1 MTAVLRLPRP
11 LRRQAPSPLSGTPVS
26 TPTSIPDA
34 GIATDARAVIGPLAI
49 FSVVA
54 VFMAALL
61 LAGFHSVLV
70 DTQFEVDRLQRRL
83 DDGREQSQVLR
94 MEVARL
100 ESPERILHVAQ
111 GRLGMVPPPERVYLP
126 TVLPGDPAHPI
137 PAPVGNPFGTLH
149 R

>member
-11 LRRQAPSPLSGTPVS
+11 LRRE
-26 TPTSIPDA
+26 TSIAVPDPGVVA
-34 GIATDARAVIGPLAI
+34 DVRAVVGPLAVFI
-49 FSVVA
+49 VVT
-54 VFMAALL
+54 VFLAALL

-70 DTQFEVDRLQRRL
+70 DGQFEVDRLQSRL
-83 DDGREQSQVLR
+83 DDGREQAQVLR

-100 ESPERILHVAQ
+100 ESPSRILHVAQ

-126 TVLPGDPAHPI
+126 AVLPGDPAQPI

>member
-11 LRRQAPSPLSGTPVS
+11 LRRETPIAVPDPSVVA
-26 TPTSIPDA
+26 DV
-34 GIATDARAVIGPLAI
+34 RAVIGPLAV
-49 FSVVA
+49 FSVVT
-54 VFMAALL
+54 VFLAALL

-70 DTQFEVDRLQRRL
+70 DGQFEVDRLQSRL
-83 DDGREQSQVLR
+83 DDGREQAQVLR

-100 ESPERILHVAQ
+100 ESPSRILHVAQ

-126 TVLPGDPAHPI
+126 AVLPGDPAQPI

>member
-11 LRRQAPSPLSGTPVS
+11 LRRETPITV
-26 TPTSIPDA
+26 PDPGVVA
-34 GIATDARAVIGPLAI
+34 DVRAVIGPLAI
-49 FSVVA
+49 FSVVT
-54 VFMAALL
+54 VFLAALL

-70 DTQFEVDRLQRRL
+70 DGQFEVDRLQSRL
-83 DDGREQSQVLR
+83 DDGREQAQVLR

-100 ESPERILHVAQ
+100 ESPTRILHVAQ

-126 TVLPGDPAHPI
+126 AVLPGDPAQPI

>member
-11 LRRQAPSPLSGTPVS
+11 LRSETPIAV
-26 TPTSIPDA
+26 PDP
-34 GIATDARAVIGPLAI
+34 GVIADVRAVIGPLAV
-49 FSVVA
+49 FSVVT
-54 VFMAALL
+54 VFLAALL

-70 DTQFEVDRLQRRL
+70 DGQFEVDRLQSRL
-83 DDGREQSQVLR
+83 DDGREQAQVLR

-100 ESPERILHVAQ
+100 ESPSRILHVAQ

-126 TVLPGDPAHPI
+126 AVLPGDPAQPI

>member
-11 LRRQAPSPLSGTPVS
+11 LRRQAPGS
-26 TPTSIPDA
+26 TPTATPDA
-34 GIATDARAVIGPLAI
+34 GIVADARAVIGPLAI
-49 FSVVA
+49 FSVAA
-54 VFMAALL
+54 VFLASLL

-83 DDGREQSQVLR
+83 DNGQEQSQMLR

-100 ESPERILHVAQ
+100 ESPERILNVAQ

-126 TVLPGDPAHPI
+126 SVLPGDPAHPI

>member
-11 LRRQAPSPLSGTPVS
+11 LRREA
-26 TPTSIPDA
+26 PTSVPQRGTVADA
-34 GIATDARAVIGPLAI
+34 YTVIGPLLM
-49 FSVVA
+49 FSVAA
-54 VFMAALL
+54 VFLASLL

-70 DTQFEVDRLQRRL
+70 DGQFEVDRLQRRL
-83 DDGREQSQVLR
+83 DEGREQAQVLR

-100 ESPERILHVAQ
+100 ESPQRILHVAQ
-111 GRLGMVPPPERVYLP
+111 GRLGMVPPPQRVYLP
-126 TVLPGDPAHPI
+126 AVVPGDPAHPI

>member
-11 LRRQAPSPLSGTPVS
+11 LRSETPIAV
-26 TPTSIPDA
+26 PDP
-34 GIATDARAVIGPLAI
+34 GVIADVRAVIGPLAV
-49 FSVVA
+49 FSVVT
-54 VFMAALL
+54 VFLAALP

-70 DTQFEVDRLQRRL
+70 DGQFEVDRLQSRL
-83 DDGREQSQVLR
+83 DDGREQAQVLR

-100 ESPERILHVAQ
+100 ESPSRILHVAQ

-126 TVLPGDPAHPI
+126 AVLPGDPAQPI

>member
-11 LRRQAPSPLSGTPVS
+11 LRRATVTLPAEATGSRPIVAP
-26 TPTSIPDA
+26 
-34 GIATDARAVIGPLAI
+34 IAVATVLGVFAAFLA
-49 FSVVA
+49 
-54 VFMAALL
+54 

-70 DTQFEVDRLQRRL
+70 AGQFEVDNLQRRL
-83 DDGREQSQVLR
+83 DNGREAAQVLR

-100 ESPERILHVAQ
+100 ESPERILEVAQ
-111 GRLGMVPPPERVYLP
+111 GRLGMLPPPQRVYLQS
-126 TVLPGDPAHPI
+126 TLPGDPAAPI

>member
-11 LRRQAPSPLSGTPVS
+11 LRSETPIAV
-26 TPTSIPDA
+26 PDP
-34 GIATDARAVIGPLAI
+34 GVIADVRAVIGPLVV
-49 FSVVA
+49 FSVVT
-54 VFMAALL
+54 VFLAALL

-70 DTQFEVDRLQRRL
+70 DGQFEVDRLQSRL
-83 DDGREQSQVLR
+83 DDGREQAQVLR

-100 ESPERILHVAQ
+100 ESPSRILHVAQ

-126 TVLPGDPAHPI
+126 AVLPGDPAQPI

>member
-11 LRRQAPSPLSGTPVS
+11 LRSETPIAV
-26 TPTSIPDA
+26 PDP
-34 GIATDARAVIGPLAI
+34 GVIADVRAVIGPLVV
-49 FSVVA
+49 FSVVT
-54 VFMAALL
+54 VFLAALL

-70 DTQFEVDRLQRRL
+70 DGQFEVDRLQSRL
-83 DDGREQSQVLR
+83 DDGREQAQVLR

-100 ESPERILHVAQ
+100 ESPTRILHVAQ

-126 TVLPGDPAHPI
+126 AVLPGDPAQPI

>member
-11 LRRQAPSPLSGTPVS
+11 LRSETPIAV
-26 TPTSIPDA
+26 PDPGVVA
-34 GIATDARAVIGPLAI
+34 DVRAVIGPLVV
-49 FSVVA
+49 FSVVT
-54 VFMAALL
+54 VFLAALL

-70 DTQFEVDRLQRRL
+70 DGQFEVDRLQSRL
-83 DDGREQSQVLR
+83 DDGREQAQVLR

-100 ESPERILHVAQ
+100 ESPRRILHVAQ

-126 TVLPGDPAHPI
+126 AVLPGDPAQPI

>member
-11 LRRQAPSPLSGTPVS
+11 LRSETPIAV
-26 TPTSIPDA
+26 PDP
-34 GIATDARAVIGPLAI
+34 GVIADVRAVIGPLAV
-49 FSVVA
+49 FSVVT
-54 VFMAALL
+54 VFLAALL

-70 DTQFEVDRLQRRL
+70 DGQFEVDRLQSRL
-83 DDGREQSQVLR
+83 DDGREQAQVLR

-100 ESPERILHVAQ
+100 ERPSRILHVAQ

-126 TVLPGDPAHPI
+126 AVLPGDPAQPI